1 MFEKKFIYLILVFY
15 MFELAGCW
23 ALALL
28 NARPIAMPIVLF
40 SSSSSEGGGPV
51 GGVESESVSLSKVSS
66 LYA

>member
-1 MFEKKFIYLILVFY
+1 

>member
-1 MFEKKFIYLILVFY
+1 MFG
-15 MFELAGCW
+15 LAGCW

-28 NARPIAMPIVLF
+28 NACPIAMPIVF
-40 SSSSSEGGGPV
+40 VSSSSSEGGGPV